1 MDTCRT
7 CKYFNGENVVRL
19 IFTKGGAILRRRC
32 THPKH
37 FNQPKT
43 HLQKACKYFEERF
56 FNSISVEYNESN
68 KDNPQ
73 GNATHR

>member
-1 MDTCRT
+1 MSENKYCGN
-7 CKYFNGENVVRL
+7 CKRFNGEQVGRWLV
-19 IFTKGGAILRRRC
+19 TKGGAILRRRC

-43 HLQKACKYFEERF
+43 HLRKACKYFEERF

-68 KDNPQ
+68 NNKED
-73 GNATHR
+73 